1 MQFPYKNKIDKL
13 LSKFVDFTGADEGY
27 LPKLR
32 KRRPLGRASQLSL
45 LARTVDSRQYFIRT
59 TQKRTQLWVRSR
71 GADEGT
77 RTHMVS
83 HRNLKPARLPVSPH
97 PLTSSFLLLH
107 GENV

>member
-45 LARTVDSRQYFIRT
+45 LARTVHSRQYFIRT
-59 TQKRTQLWVRSR
+59 TQNRTQLWVRSR
-71 GADEGT
+71 VCYERFCCKSGFSADL
-77 RTHMVS
+77 
-83 HRNLKPARLPVSPH
+83 NPAEKIFKRFSLS
-97 PLTSSFLLLH
+97 
-107 GENV
+107 